1 VFRLL
6 TALAFVLIATIPS
19 VAMAQ
24 QPLKD
29 VLSFLLINRSIPT
42 GDFARDEL
50 AAARTR
56 DAIVGFLQAELAT
69 LPVNSPA
76 SGFTYRLDPDL
87 GAPVRT
93 SENFGPF
100 FMERSL
106 TGGRQFAFGLA
117 YTQSAFDN
125 IDGRDLRAGTL
136 VASASR
142 QIGEAQPFD
151 AETLTL
157 NIRTRTMTLSGQAG
171 LTDRLDIGVS
181 LPFVRVD
188 FSGSRVDTY
197 RGTRLVQ
204 ATALGAASGVGDL
217 LIRAKY
223 NFLRRGG
230 GGLSLAADARIATG
244 DADNLLGSGR
254 SVFRPRLIGSV
265 EHGAVAAHGEVGYHT
280 DEIADELD
288 FGGAVTFAANSRVT
302 LIGEVIG
309 RRLSSG
315 GRLVD
320 VVEPHPSLVGIETI
334 RLTSTEQPT
343 TRALI
348 VAGLRWNVAS
358 RWLISGNVM
367 RPVTTA
373 GLNSRWVASA
383 IFDYSIGR

>member
-1 VFRLL
+1 
-6 TALAFVLIATIPS
+6 
-19 VAMAQ
+19 MAQ
-24 QPLKD
+24 QPLTD

-69 LPVNSPA
+69 LPINSPA

-106 TGGRQFAFGLA
+106 TGGRQLAFGLA
-117 YTQSAFDN
+117 YTQSEFDN

-136 VASASR
+136 VANASR

-157 NIRTRTMTLSGQAG
+157 RIRTRTMTLSGQAG
-171 LTDRLDIGVS
+171 LTDRLDIGAS
-181 LPFVRVD
+181 LPFVRLD

-204 ATALGAASGVGDL
+204 ATALAAASGVGDL

-230 GGLSLAADARIATG
+230 GGLSLAAEARIATG
-244 DADNLLGSGR
+244 DADNLLGSGK
-254 SVFRPRLIGSV
+254 SVVRPRIVGSI
-265 EHGAVAAHGEVGYHT
+265 ERGPVAAHGEVGYLT
-280 DEIADELD
+280 GGVADEVD
-288 FGGAVTFAANSRVT
+288 FGGAVTVAANARVT

-309 RRLSSG
+309 RRLRSG

-320 VVEPHPSLVGIETI
+320 VIEPHPNLVGIETI

-343 TRALI
+343 TRALV

-358 RWLISGNVM
+358 RWLLSGNVM